1 MFSSTSL
8 ARVPLAGLVLI
19 LLLGTVSVSRSEEY
33 IYYGVVPGRIHYAVP
48 KHYTFGSL
56 IRGGAFEIDPR
67 SVAGSALV
75 SIVALQDD
83 TDVKVHTLEDNRL
96 VAEATLN
103 TMEKEFVRL
112 PNGTKFKV
120 VSNHLVTV
128 MLLGGNVGGEELD
141 PSMKE
146 GPTPATFYTSTDG
159 TYVGKKFIF
168 VACQGLRFLPY
179 RVLALEDA
187 EVTLTDE
194 DGVEDSFTLQ
204 ANTYESLSLTA
215 FEAYKVES
223 TGNVMIQ
230 SGGPGGR
237 SFEVPS
243 VEGGF
248 VGKVFYSSCLRSSFT
263 AWDTIEDFGFRIS
276 ALEDVRVTVWDV
288 EFKRTIAEFE
298 IRGGEGVGFKPKADE
313 IMIEGDKPIVF
324 SFVHNG
330 SLRRSFG
337 WGYGVGVTYM
347 GVRPN
352 EETLIYLSSNSSVEA
367 YIFAHEDTL
376 VNIDDVSMNLKPDS
390 FFLLTVPGTHK
401 IMSDKNIVI
410 QVIHWPLTPPI
421 QGIASFGVAIPCIQT
436 TNLTP
441 DVSLTPMVTEGFT
454 MTYVTIGIAAAVV
467 VAAAAGFII
476 MKRRTS

>member
-1 MFSSTSL
+1 M
-8 ARVPLAGLVLI
+8 AGLVLI
-19 LLLGTVSVSRSEEY
+19 LLLGTVSASVSEEY
-33 IYYGVVPGRIHYAVP
+33 TYYGVVPGRIHYAVP

-56 IRGGAFEIDPR
+56 IRGGAFEIDPPT
-67 SVAGSALV
+67 VAGSALV

-83 TDVKVHTLEDNRL
+83 TEVEVHTLEDNRL

-112 PNGTKFKV
+112 QNGTRFKV

-141 PSMKE
+141 PSMRE

-159 TYVGKKFIF
+159 TYVGKEFIF
-168 VACQGLRFLPY
+168 VASQGLTGFPY
-179 RVLALEDA
+179 RILALEDA
-187 EVTLTDE
+187 EVTITRE
-194 DGVEDSFTLQ
+194 DGDEDSFTLQ

-215 FEAYKVES
+215 FKAYKVES
-223 TGNVMIQ
+223 TGNIMIQ
-230 SGGPGGR
+230 SDGPGGR
-237 SFEVPS
+237 SFNVPS
-243 VEGGF
+243 PEGGF
-248 VGKVFYSSCLRSSFT
+248 VGKVFYSTCLRDSFT

-276 ALEDVRVTVWDV
+276 SMEDSRVTVWDV
-288 EFKRTIAEFE
+288 EFKRTIGEFE
-298 IRGGEGVGFKPKADE
+298 IKGGEGVGFKPKADE

-337 WGYGVGVTYM
+337 WGYGAGVTYM
-347 GVRPN
+347 GVKPN
-352 EETLIYLSSNSSVEA
+352 EETPIYFSSNSSVEA
-367 YIFAHEDTL
+367 YIFAYEDTL
-376 VNIDDVSMNLKPDS
+376 VKIDDVSMNLKPDS

-401 IMSDKNIVI
+401 IMSDKNVVI

-421 QGIASFGVAIPCIQT
+421 QGIASFGVVMPCIQT

-441 DVSLTPMVTEGFT
+441 DVSLTPMVTEGFN
-454 MTYVTIGIAAAVV
+454 MTYITIGIAAAAV
-467 VAAAAGFII
+467 VAAAAVFIV
-476 MKRRTS
+476 MKRRTR